1 MRYLSGLVLALAF
14 SPALRADA
22 PAGWIEASNAHAQV
36 LIDAMARF
44 SPEFASSIGLT
55 AYDDDVLDLGPRLA
69 ERRKAALEAAKAELA
84 RRLAVERDPLV
95 KQDLELM
102 IDSANR
108 QLDAVV
114 MEDRYVLP
122 WTEAPRTVFGGVQR
136 VLDKQ
141 FPRERHLAAL
151 ERLRRYAGLA
161 PGSKPVTTLA
171 RERYEEKA
179 ANRELLGPMKA
190 EVEQGLA
197 NTPTYL

>member
-1 MRYLSGLVLALAF
+1 MRHLTGLLLAF
-14 SPALRADA
+14 AFAPALRAEK

-36 LIDAMARF
+36 LIDAMAQF
-44 SPEFASSIGLT
+44 SPGFASSIGLA

-69 ERRKAALEAAKAELA
+69 ERRKAALEGAKAELT

-108 QLDAVV
+108 QIDGVV

-136 VLDKQ
+136 VLDKL
-141 FPRERHLAAL
+141 RNDALAI
-151 ERLRRYAGLA
+151 RLKVL
-161 PGSKPVTTLA
+161 
-171 RERYEEKA
+171 
-179 ANRELLGPMKA
+179 
-190 EVEQGLA
+190 
-197 NTPTYL
+197 